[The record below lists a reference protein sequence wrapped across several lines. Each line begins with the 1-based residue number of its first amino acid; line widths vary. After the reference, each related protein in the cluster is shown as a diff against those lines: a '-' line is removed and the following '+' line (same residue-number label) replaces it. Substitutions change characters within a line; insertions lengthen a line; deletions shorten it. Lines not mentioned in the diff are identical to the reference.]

1 MDLKK
6 YFEANWKFLLFVL
19 IGGLIGGYCIGV
31 HSYDT
36 LSEDM
41 LVVLRE
47 QNVTREM
54 VAISSMLQYGILF
67 GVVLAAIGIVI
78 SEKVH
83 LWKAFWL
90 EKKAVRITA
99 IISVIA
105 ALCLF
110 PGDRLIFG
118 ALDAWVRDQYTTAPT
133 IYKIVG
139 GLLVGGI
146 IEEVMMRLFFMSLCA
161 FILSRLFY
169 KNENAIPIRVYVIAN
184 ILAAILFA
192 AGHIPSTM
200 TMTELTPVILL
211 RCFIFNGGLGLGFG
225 YLYRKHGIGYA
236 MIAHGLAHL
245 IADILM
251 IIFI

>member
-1 MDLKK
+1 MIKLL
-6 YFEANWKFLLFVL
+6 EGNWKFLLFVL
-19 IGGLIGGYCIGV
+19 IGGLVGGYCLGIY
-31 HSYDT
+31 SYDT
-36 LSEDM
+36 LPEGT
-41 LVVLRE
+41 LAVLRE

-78 SEKVH
+78 SGKVH
-83 LWKAFWL
+83 LWKAFRL
-90 EKKAVRITA
+90 EKKAVLITA
-99 IISVIA
+99 IITAIA

-110 PGDRLIFG
+110 PGDKLIFG
-118 ALDAWVRDQYTTAPT
+118 PLNTWVRDQYTTAPT

-146 IEEVMMRLFFMSLCA
+146 IEEVMMRLFFMSLCTL
-161 FILSRLFY
+161 ILSRLFY
-169 KNENAIPIRVYVIAN
+169 RNENEIPIRVYVIAN
-184 ILAAILFA
+184 ILSAILFA

-200 TMTELTPVILL
+200 TMTAMTPVILL
-211 RCFIFNGGLGLGFG
+211 RCYLFNGGLGLGFG
-225 YLYRKHGIGYA
+225 YLYRKYGIAYA

-251 IIFI
+251 IIYI